1 MLDLDLLLFAAT
13 TLLVIASPM
22 TAGLLQGRARSARNG
37 EPGAAPHGAPDWQS
51 YRPLVMAAVS
61 GIVMAIWGVLAVPVH
76 LAAPTVLLAWGLQAV
91 VLLTGPD
98 PKGAQG
104 FAGALTVLGL
114 AVAIALLHGGLILH
128 VGATLLALALW
139 LTARLQKAVAP
150 DALFLL
156 LPAGAFTGFAGLALT
171 GFLAIPAA
179 LLFRLIK
186 PFVIAKD
193 DRRPVMPAE
202 AIVFGL
208 AAALWLVWLYMIA
221 N

>member
-1 MLDLDLLLFAAT
+1 MPDLDLLLFAAT

-22 TAGLLQGRARSARNG
+22 TAGMLLGRARNARSD
-37 EPGAAPHGAPDWQS
+37 EPGSAPPDAPDVQA
-51 YRPLVMAAVS
+51 YKPLILS
-61 GIVMAIWGVLAVPVH
+61 SLIGIGMAIWGVMVVPVH

-114 AVAIALLHGGLILH
+114 AVAIALLNGHLVLH

-139 LTARLQKAVAP
+139 LAARLQKAVAP

-156 LPAGAFTGFAGLALT
+156 LPAGAFTGFAGLALI

-179 LLFRLIK
+179 LVFRVVK
-186 PFVIAKD
+186 PLLLAKQN
-193 DRRPVMPAE
+193 RRPVMPAE
-202 AIVFGL
+202 AVVFGL
-208 AAALWLVWLYMIA
+208 ASALWIVWLYLIA
-221 N
+221 I